1 MESEPSASFAD
12 HLVAP
17 IRDLP
22 ADIVFSRTAP
32 ELIRSGRT
40 DQSEM
45 GGDEVL
51 GKIFNRMKTKP
62 ARTKLERLSQIAT
75 VVARALQGVYY
86 ALRIWG

>member
-1 MESEPSASFAD
+1 M
-12 HLVAP
+12 
-17 IRDLP
+17 
-22 ADIVFSRTAP
+22 
-32 ELIRSGRT
+32 
-40 DQSEM
+40 
-45 GGDEVL
+45 L